1 MSAMVHPAARP
12 VEITDTLSG
21 HFLRLTEETTAEDVL
36 SWLQRPE
43 IWGRDIE
50 QCPGLLGDA
59 RVWAEV
65 AVTPWSELDDSW
77 AYSPHQHLALA

>member
-1 MSAMVHPAARP
+1 MSAMVHQAARP

-21 HFLRLTEETTAEDVL
+21 RFLRLTEETTAEDVL

-65 AVTPWSELDDSW
+65 AVTPWAELDDSW